1 MVYLKNNIQ
10 IEPLV
15 NGWFAWIHLIAPATG
30 ALNMVRRYMD
40 IMNSYITSPQM
51 HAAAI
56 SNPFFKGGPFID
68 LDGKRVEDVKSLRDR
83 IQEEDQDLF
92 EFVAALEALEE
103 LLRAEAKGFAMETLY
118 EKIPEPLKGYVDLYY
133 DLDHKPGFKLLE
145 SLLYA
150 SDLYKSARQSLA
162 ISEIVSDTDN
172 PFIMSTPRLE
182 KPSACH
188 VAIPFNS
195 EVIDE
200 LVKMKKTP
208 GSLAEMREKLQIKE
222 EQTELFNSFFT
233 EEEPIQYNKYTGEN
247 ARVRYFGHACILIET
262 AEVSILVDPVL
273 SYTYES
279 DISRY
284 TYEDLPDTIDYVLI
298 THSHHDHILIETML
312 QIRHKVK
319 QVVIGRNLEGVISDP
334 SLKLLLNHIGYQN
347 VLEIRDLEKITIP
360 NGTITGIPFM
370 GEHHDLF
377 IHSKSSYFVE
387 INGNK
392 ILIMA
397 DSCNVSP
404 EVYRHVH
411 KIVGDTDVLF
421 LGMECD
427 GAPVSWPYGPLY
439 KDPVQHDIDKSRRG
453 RGSNFVEA
461 IGVVDIFNPKEAYV
475 YAMGEEPW
483 IHHIL
488 GIVYSEVSNPII
500 QSNQF
505 VEECQRRSIVAGRLF
520 GEKEILMQTSESV
533 LVS

>member
-1 MVYLKNNIQ
+1 MYLKNNIQ

-68 LDGKRVEDVKSLRDR
+68 LNGERTEDVKKLRDR
-83 IQEEDQDLF
+83 ILEEDQDLF
-92 EFVAALEALEE
+92 EFVAALEELDD
-103 LLRAEAKGFAMETLY
+103 LLRKEAKGFAMESLY
-118 EKIPEPLKGYVDLYY
+118 KKIPTPLKGYVDLYY

-145 SLLYA
+145 ALLYE
-150 SDLYKSARQSLA
+150 SNIYKSFRQSIS
-162 ISEIVSDTDN
+162 ISEIISDSDN

-182 KPSACH
+182 KPGACH
-188 VAIPFNS
+188 INIPFNS
-195 EVIDE
+195 VVIDE

-208 GSLAEMREKLQIKE
+208 NSLADIRQKLQIKE
-222 EQTELFNSFFT
+222 DQNTLFNSFFT
-233 EEEPIQYNKYTGEN
+233 EEKPTSYNQYKGDKV
-247 ARVRYFGHACILIET
+247 RVRYFGHACILIET

-279 DISRY
+279 DISRF
-284 TYEDLPDTIDYVLI
+284 TYEDLPDNIDYVLI

-319 QVVIGRNLEGVISDP
+319 QVVVGRNLEGLISDP
-334 SLKLLLNHIGYQN
+334 SLKLLLNKLGYQN
-347 VLEIRDLEKITIP
+347 VTEIRDLEKINIP

-370 GEHHDLF
+370 GEHHDLL

-387 INGNK
+387 IDGNK

-397 DSCNVSP
+397 DSCNISP
-404 EVYRHVH
+404 EVYQHVH

-453 RGSNFVEA
+453 RGCNFEEA
-461 IGVVDIFNPKEAYV
+461 MGVVDIFQPKEAYV

-483 IHHIL
+483 VHHIL
-488 GIVYSEVSNPII
+488 GIVYNEVSNPIT
-500 QSNQF
+500 QSNKF
-505 VEECQRRSIVAGRLF
+505 VEECQNRGITAGRLF
-520 GEKEILMQTSESV
+520 GEKEILMHQEADAFIS
-533 LVS
+533 